1 MSTITKGGKKK
12 IKEITEDLDDLDR
25 SSDMSDSS
33 DGEEKKESSGG
44 KKRKYNVISQNVR
57 EKFVKRALSKEVTIK
72 EVNLNMSFEPIGCK
86 RIRLEIFHRQ
96 GYLTNLQERGT
107 YRQKE
112 KP

>member
-1 MSTITKGGKKK
+1 MSTLTKGGKKK
-12 IKEITEDLDDLDR
+12 IKEITDDLDDLDR

-72 EVNLNMSFEPIGCK
+72 EVNLVPIFEPVGS
-86 RIRLEIFHRQ
+86 
-96 GYLTNLQERGT
+96 
-107 YRQKE
+107 
-112 KP
+112 